1 MAIQPITLNIL
12 SEYVLLHDAVAW
24 TNDDS
29 FEIRDKE
36 AVARHVD
43 QLGGPNPE
51 YKRKGR
57 NERRECVEATA

>member
-1 MAIQPITLNIL
+1 ML
-12 SEYVLLHDAVAW
+12 SESAPLHDAVAW

-51 YKRKGR
+51 YKGREEMKG
-57 NERRECVEATA
+57 ESV